1 MNLKKALYFISLL
14 LTLTLFIPIQGSA
27 QLFPYIEG
35 RQPKAASQ
43 APIITH
49 AFAVEKGYYGYI
61 WKIYIEAEDPDGQ
74 MLRIALVVDEV
85 GYGRYPTDWIYLK
98 PQYQKHFKG
107 YIQWNT
113 FSLRTSYIKEWTQI
127 TLKVSV
133 FDKAGSESNE
143 VVFPF
148 TFEVT
153 PNQYAYKLPA
163 PFDQGDLPRLGY
175 VAIDLFDPSSLGYG
189 GGGWMGRW

>member
-1 MNLKKALYFISLL
+1 MNTRKTLYLVSFL
-14 LTLTLFIPIQGSA
+14 LTLTLFLPIQGSA

-35 RQPKAASQ
+35 RQPKAESQ

-74 MLRIALVVDEV
+74 MLRIASVVDEV

-98 PQYQKHFKG
+98 SQYQKHFKG

-113 FSLRTSYIKEWTQI
+113 FSSRTSYIKEWTQI
-127 TLKVSV
+127 TLRVSV

-153 PNQYAYKLPA
+153 PEQYAYKLPA

-175 VAIDLFDPSSLGYG
+175 VAIDLFDPTSLGYG
-189 GGGWMGRW
+189 GDGSMGR